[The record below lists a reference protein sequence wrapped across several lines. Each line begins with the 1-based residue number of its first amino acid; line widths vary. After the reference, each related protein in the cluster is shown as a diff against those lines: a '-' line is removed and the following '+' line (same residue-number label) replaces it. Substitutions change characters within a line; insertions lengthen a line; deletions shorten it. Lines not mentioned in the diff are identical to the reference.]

1 MTPARNPSPRPRP
14 ARHRV
19 AGPTAL
25 FFFAT
30 GVLATGVLAAGAVLA
45 WASPAA
51 GGQGRTTSQG
61 ALPNITAGGQTNWT
75 SHNVDLYN
83 RRYSPLDEVNTA
95 NVEQLAE
102 RWSVVVP
109 AGVDVGQVTPLVVD
123 GVMYFHAGAS
133 VVALDAETGES
144 IWTLEL
150 DAGARNRVRGPTYG
164 DGTLYVYNGS
174 DLVAADAETGELVET
189 FGDGG
194 VLPVVGLA
202 LQHKYPDLYAPT
214 VDPASLGYRITTPP
228 AYHDNTLYVGS
239 ALSEG
244 HIPGG
249 LVIATDA
256 TTGAIRWVFNTIPQR
271 PQDDGWEIASPTWGT
286 GAKAGGG
293 VWTQPAIDT
302 ELGLLYINS
311 GNPSPDY
318 DGSARHGINLFTNA
332 TIALDL
338 ETGALRWYYQAI
350 HHDLWDWDHVTGP
363 VLFDVTR
370 GGRMVKG
377 VGAAGKNCL
386 IYFWHRETGEPI
398 NPMVETLVPTETNV
412 PGEEVWPTQPIPHN
426 ARGVPMT
433 PFCATFVDMDDP
445 EQAARS
451 RQMYTPY
458 SVNEHYIVAHGGSSF
473 GSPAFSPRTELL
485 YVTGKNAA
493 VSLVVRP
500 VGDSIRPGPHGDGH
514 SANIEEISRI
524 PDYPPTT
531 TVTAY
536 EPVSGEEAWQQVLPA
551 LTTIGASGNLAT
563 AGDLV
568 FQGTDAGGF
577 YALHAET
584 GERLFQ
590 HDAPRGIRSSPLTYE
605 VNGRQYVAVIATN
618 TILAFA
624 LP

>member
-25 FFFAT
+25 FFAA
-30 GVLATGVLAAGAVLA
+30 GVLAGAVLA

-83 RRYSPLDEVNTA
+83 RRYSPLDEVNAT
-95 NVEQLAE
+95 NVDQLVE

-133 VVALDAETGES
+133 VAALDAETGES

-202 LQHKYPDLYAPT
+202 LQHQYPDLYPPT
-214 VDPASLGYRITTPP
+214 VDPTSLGYRITTPP
-228 AYHDNTLYVGS
+228 AYHDDTLYVGS

-293 VWTQPAIDT
+293 VWTQPAIDA
-302 ELGLLYINS
+302 ELGLLYINT

-363 VLFDVTR
+363 VLFDVTQ
-370 GGRMVKG
+370 GGRTVKG

-433 PFCATFVDMDDP
+433 PFCAAFVDMDDP

-493 VSLVVRP
+493 VSLMVRP

-536 EPVSGEEAWQQVLPA
+536 EPVSGEEVWQQVLPA
-551 LTTIGASGNLAT
+551 MTTIGASGNLAT

-590 HDAPRGIRSSPLTYE
+590 YDAPRAIRSSPLTYE

>member
-1 MTPARNPSPRPRP
+1 MTSFSSVYIRPL
-14 ARHRV
+14 AAVLTASFLV
-19 AGPTAL
+19 AGAS
-25 FFFAT
+25 
-30 GVLATGVLAAGAVLA
+30 AAGQQ
-45 WASPAA
+45 
-51 GGQGRTTSQG
+51 GQTTTQG
-61 ALPNITAGGQTNWT
+61 ELPNITAGGQTNWT
-75 SHNVDLYN
+75 SHNLDLDN
-83 RRYSPLDEVNTA
+83 SRYSELDEVDTRTVA
-95 NVEQLAE
+95 QLAE
-102 RWSVVVP
+102 RWSYEVP
-109 AGVDVGQVTPLVVD
+109 AGIDVGQVTPLVID
-123 GVMYFHAGAS
+123 GVMYFHAGPS
-133 VVALDAETGES
+133 VVAIDAVTGEE
-144 IWTLEL
+144 IWSLEL
-150 DAGARNRVRGPTYG
+150 NEARRNRVRGPTYANG
-164 DGTLYVYNGS
+164 NIYAYNGPS
-174 DLVAADAETGELVET
+174 LVAADARTGELVES

-202 LQHKYPDLYAPT
+202 LQTKYPDTYPPT
-214 VDPASLGYRITTPP
+214 LDPHELGYRITAAP
-228 AYHDNTLYVGS
+228 AYHNGTLYVGA

-256 TTGAIRWVFNTIPQR
+256 TTGTINWVFNTIPQR
-271 PQDDGWEIASPTWGT
+271 PQDDGWEIAADTWGD
-286 GAKAGGG
+286 GQRAGGG
-293 VWTQPAIDT
+293 VWTQPAIDLD
-302 ELGLLYINS
+302 LGLIYFNT

-318 DGSARHGINLFTNA
+318 DGSARPGANLFTNS
-332 TIALDL
+332 TVALDL

-370 GGRMVKG
+370 GGRTVKG

-412 PGEEVWPTQPIPHN
+412 PGEEVWPTQPIPYN

-433 PFCATFVDMDDP
+433 PFCATFVELDDP

-473 GSPAFSPRTELL
+473 GSPSFSPRTELV
-485 YVTGKNAA
+485 YVTGKNAG

-577 YALHAET
+577 HALHAAT
-584 GERLFQ
+584 GEQLFQ
-590 HDAPRGIRSSPLTYE
+590 YDAPRSIRSSPLTYE

-618 TILAFA
+618 TILAFT